1 MGRLDQRFDLS
12 TGWEVT
18 IPGFRFESLNR
29 TMRQHWAVQ
38 RKNRMKVWD
47 MVQFHIGPIYPKFEG
62 RVQLGITRQWGTRMR
77 AMDPDNLVA
86 ACKALIDCLKS
97 PKGRSRYG
105 LGIIPDDDPSHIEL
119 VVKQEKAKDGIPK
132 AFIQIQPIE

>member
-1 MGRLDQRFDLS
+1 
-12 TGWEVT
+12 
-18 IPGFRFESLNR
+18 
-29 TMRQHWAVQ
+29 MRQHWAVQ

-47 MVQFHIGPIYPKFEG
+47 MVQFHIGPISPKFEG